1 MTDLGGC
8 SSRECALVFIVVRDP
23 NKEPLNMLVCLV

>member
-23 NKEPLNMLVCLV
+23 HIEPLNMLVYLV